1 MKIMDENLI
10 NSESS
15 QELDELDELEEPE
28 ELLTATLVR
37 DIEIINTEGHQI
49 VENCDASE
57 NTQQT
62 INRTTNYNNYTKN
75 ILCFILGF
83 IFGSVLKNP

>member
-10 NSESS
+10 NSECS
-15 QELDELDELEEPE
+15 QELEELEELEEP
-28 ELLTATLVR
+28 LTATLVR

>member
-1 MKIMDENLI
+1 MDENLI

-15 QELDELDELEEPE
+15 QELEELEEPE

>member
-15 QELDELDELEEPE
+15 QELEELEEPE

>member
-15 QELDELDELEEPE
+15 QELEEPEEPE

>member
-15 QELDELDELEEPE
+15 QELEELEELEEPE